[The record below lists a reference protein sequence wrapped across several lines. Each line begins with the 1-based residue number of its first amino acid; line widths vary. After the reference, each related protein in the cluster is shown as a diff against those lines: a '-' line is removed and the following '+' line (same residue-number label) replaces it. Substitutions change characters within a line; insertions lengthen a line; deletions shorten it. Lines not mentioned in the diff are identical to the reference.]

1 MATFESEHV
10 KLLCYSPSRLLRK
23 TEVEDLMILD
33 FFSPF
38 GGKIDSRNILKY
50 DEFNKE
56 FAHYAADY

>member
-1 MATFESEHV
+1 MTTFDGEHV
-10 KLLCYSPSRLLRK
+10 KLICYSPSRVLRK

-33 FFSPF
+33 FSPPF

-56 FAHYAADY
+56 FAHYASD